1 MLNLKTKKIN
11 KMTLKEK
18 INADFMVAFKNRE
31 MEKKNFLG
39 VVKGEIQNEEGRSG
53 IASDEVV
60 LGILKKIEKSLT
72 QTNTEQSLKE
82 LDYIKPYLPQMMS
95 ESLVREKVEIY
106 INSGLSNMGQI
117 MGEFNKNYKGL
128 VDNEMLS
135 GIVKEYL
142 SN

>member
-1 MLNLKTKKIN
+1 
-11 KMTLKEK
+11 MTLKER
-18 INADFMVAFKNRE
+18 INADFMIAFKNRE

-95 ESLVREKVEIY
+95 ESLVREKVKTY

-128 VDNEMLS
+128 VDNKMLS
-135 GIVKEYL
+135 EIVKEYL

>member
-1 MLNLKTKKIN
+1 
-11 KMTLKEK
+11 MTLKER
-18 INADFMVAFKNRE
+18 INAEFMIAFKNRE

-39 VVKGEIQNEEGRSG
+39 VVRGEIQNEEGRSG

-72 QTNTEQSLKE
+72 QTNTDHSLKE

-95 ESLVREKVEIY
+95 ESLVRERVEIY

-128 VDNEMLS
+128 VDNKMLS
-135 GIVKEYL
+135 EIVKEYL

>member
-1 MLNLKTKKIN
+1 
-11 KMTLKEK
+11 MTLKEK

-60 LGILKKIEKSLT
+60 SGILKKIEKSLT

-128 VDNEMLS
+128 VDNKMLS
-135 GIVKEYL
+135 EIVKEYL

>member
-1 MLNLKTKKIN
+1 
-11 KMTLKEK
+11 MTLKEK

>member
-1 MLNLKTKKIN
+1 
-11 KMTLKEK
+11 MTLKER
-18 INADFMVAFKNRE
+18 INADFMIAFKNRE
-31 MEKKNFLG
+31 IEKKNFLG

-95 ESLVREKVEIY
+95 ESLVREKVKTY

-128 VDNEMLS
+128 VDNKMLS
-135 GIVKEYL
+135 EIVKEYL